1 MIAGDDHRSLRRGEL
16 EVLHVPAH
24 AKDGARRILLA
35 RADAEEETRD
45 LRDTAPYEMPG
56 KLHSARDAEPMVTR
70 LTEPTALTE
79 HASIIVPAGSV
90 GNLSFPP
97 LTGTGFDWSSFRAYT
112 DSSRGKGQPMPTDL
126 GVTVEDRPGG
136 LADIGEAL
144 GNAGI
149 NIEGLCG
156 VGLGDRGVIHLLV
169 EDGAAAR
176 AALEGAGL
184 TVESESQAIVSEISG
199 DAGTPGTM
207 GRMARA
213 VADAGVNMQAVYLA
227 TNNRAV
233 AVTDDNDKARAALGM

>member
-1 MIAGDDHRSLRRGEL
+1 
-16 EVLHVPAH
+16 
-24 AKDGARRILLA
+24 
-35 RADAEEETRD
+35 
-45 LRDTAPYEMPG
+45 
-56 KLHSARDAEPMVTR
+56 
-70 LTEPTALTE
+70 
-79 HASIIVPAGSV
+79 
-90 GNLSFPP
+90 
-97 LTGTGFDWSSFRAYT
+97 
-112 DSSRGKGQPMPTDL
+112 MPTDL

-156 VGLGDRGVIHLLV
+156 VGLGDRGVVHLLV

-184 TVESESQAIVSEISG
+184 TVESESQAIVSERSG
-199 DAGTPGTM
+199 NVDSPGAM

-213 VADAGVNMQAVYLA
+213 VADAGVNMRAVYLA